1 MTASG
6 QSSDLRGVSGDCRAF
21 CRKYTGNPPQISLG
35 SHANFVINFCQIL
48 FAVETA

>member
-6 QSSDLRGVSGDCRAF
+6 QSPDLRGDSSDGCAF
-21 CRKYTGNPPQISLG
+21 RRKYTGNPPQKSLG

-48 FAVETA
+48 FAVKTT